1 MCYAYLC
8 SKGNV
13 PLIRSIEEN
22 GDAGLEEE
30 RRMFYVAFTRAKEEV
45 EVSCIKSP
53 GMFVGELFDMGK
65 AKSIDRDKQFA
76 FAEIEKYAG

>member
-1 MCYAYLC
+1 MRTDREQ
-8 SKGNV
+8 SDEN
-13 PLIRSIEEN
+13 REE
-22 GDAGLEEE
+22 AGLEEE

-65 AKSIDRDKQFA
+65 AKSIDRDKQFT
-76 FAEIEKYAG
+76 FTEIEKYAG